1 MGFLNKAKAS
11 LSNAGNYTSQKADE
25 ASFNSK
31 ISEQKKLKTEA
42 IEGAGQKMF
51 DLYMH
56 GTYAI
61 DDEIKELFEKAVACD
76 VEIERLE
83 AEKADMI
90 AKYENERQERR
101 DKVAAEEE
109 KEKAE
114 RAAAKAAEKE
124 KSE

>member
-61 DDEIKELFEKAVACD
+61 DDEIKELFEKVLNIGSTQHFAVVDGDCRA
-76 VEIERLE
+76 ELE
-83 AEKADMI
+83 AFASIMGFEFYNIK
-90 AKYENERQERR
+90 
-101 DKVAAEEE
+101 
-109 KEKAE
+109 
-114 RAAAKAAEKE
+114 
-124 KSE
+124 